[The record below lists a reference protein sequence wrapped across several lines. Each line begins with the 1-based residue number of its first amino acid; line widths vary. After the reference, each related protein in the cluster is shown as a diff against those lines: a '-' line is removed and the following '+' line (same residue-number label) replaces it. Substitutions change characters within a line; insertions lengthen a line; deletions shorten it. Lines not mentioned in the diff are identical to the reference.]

1 MSATHIDASLEELR
15 GLQARHADL
24 ATQIQ
29 QLIDRLS
36 NSNAASVYLL
46 PEASIEL
53 AAGEIYVGLVLSP
66 DANYHLVLLPG
77 ELTDANWNQAREWAT
92 SIGGQLPTR
101 QEQALLFANAKTS
114 FQEAWYWSGQ
124 EHETEASYAWYC
136 AFYHGGYQS
145 YYRQSYEGRARAVR
159 KVPLSA

>member
-36 NSNAASVYLL
+36 SSNAASVYLL

-53 AAGEIYVGLVLSP
+53 AAGEIYVGLVLNP
-66 DANYHLVLLPG
+66 EANYHLVLMPG
-77 ELTDANWNQAREWAT
+77 ELTDATWVKAANWAE
-92 SIGGQLPTR
+92 SIGGRLPNR
-101 QEQALLFANAKTS
+101 QEQALLFANAKSS
-114 FQEAWYWSGQ
+114 FQEAWYWSSQ
-124 EHETEASYAWYC
+124 THESDASYAWGC
-136 AFYHGGYQS
+136 HFS
-145 YYRQSYEGRARAVR
+145 YGAQGSHRKSYEGRARAVR

>member
-29 QLIDRLS
+29 RLIDRLS

-66 DANYHLVLLPG
+66 EASYHLVLLPG
-77 ELTDANWNQAREWAT
+77 DEDDMTWQAASEWAT
-92 SIGGQLPTR
+92 AHGGHLPTR
-101 QEQALLFANAKTS
+101 QEQALLFANLKRE
-114 FQEAWYWSGQ
+114 FQSAWYWSVEQ
-124 EHETEASYAWYC
+124 YSASSAWMQY
-136 AFYHGGYQS
+136 FSSGSQDYNLHDDEV
-145 YYRQSYEGRARAVR
+145 RVRAVR
-159 KVPLSA
+159 RLKL